1 MKKPARNSLQEAMR
15 ARREATPL
23 LSPAELRKRETERL
37 RAEADAAAS
46 SMAAR
51 LVERWRAKGTAVD
64 ARAVLDAAAYRAVF
78 ALEPVAYEES
88 GHWARVEAAQLEL
101 APACEVARCGSRE
114 DLHAHR
120 LTGRSIGEEQPGT
133 DLVTLCDGC
142 RRRAAKLARAQG
154 RPLTREQIRGVD
166 PRARLY
172 GPDEIAALK
181 RKHAKPPRKPRG

>member
-23 LSPAELRKRETERL
+23 LSPAELRKREAERL
-37 RAEADAAAS
+37 RAEAEAKAAGEAEK
-46 SMAAR
+46 

-64 ARAVLDAAAYRAVF
+64 ARGPLDAAAYRAVL
-78 ALEPVAYEES
+78 ALDPAAYEAS
-88 GHWARVEAAQLEL
+88 GHWQRVEAAQLEL

-114 DLHAHR
+114 DVHAHR
-120 LTGRSIGEEQPGT
+120 LSGRTVGEEKPGT
-133 DLVTLCDGC
+133 DTITLCDGC
-142 RRRAAKLARAQG
+142 RRRVAKLARAQG

-181 RKHAKPPRKPRG
+181 RKHAKPPRKPR